1 MGRDKDRFN
10 IIYVGDCEKTED
22 KAFFVQHSRFKCWT
36 KESGSD
42 KSLYVAILPLFES
55 TADYRKNVISKIINR
70 YKPPCNSEDV
80 VEAKPDYMVRK
91 SESLPA
97 REILK
102 CQCCGAEMKA
112 EQILEKSTLYR
123 CSSCGISDT
132 RLNS

>member
-1 MGRDKDRFN
+1 MDRFN

-22 KAFFVQHSRFKCWT
+22 KGFFVQHSRFKCWI

-55 TADYRKNVISKIINR
+55 TADYRKNVISKIVNR

-80 VEAKPDYMVRK
+80 VETKPDYVVRK
-91 SESLPA
+91 SENLPDQ
-97 REILK
+97 ENLK